1 MGFSFAASG
10 LSSQESY
17 TCSVM
22 LWTTRLNLQSNSIT
36 SRLQSNPGPAPIA
49 DRSTWHSCDS
59 STCSASH
66 SLQLQMINLRT
77 RCISAQVRGQ
87 SSMVQ
92 EGPGPQPGGCMNLN
106 PASPAMPALL
116 QTTTSSPSI
125 RNFLEFKRALWLAMT
140 F

>member
-66 SLQLQMINLRT
+66 SLQLHMIKQG
-77 RCISAQVRGQ
+77 AFQPKFGGQ

-92 EGPGPQPGGCMNLN
+92 EGPGQQPGRCMNPGSG

-116 QTTTSSPSI
+116 QTAISSPSI
-125 RNFLEFKRALWLAMT
+125 RKFLDFKRALLLAMT

>member
-66 SLQLQMINLRT
+66 SLQLQMIKQG
-77 RCISAQVRGQ
+77 AFQPKFGGQ

-92 EGPGPQPGGCMNLN
+92 EGPGGCKNPGSG
-106 PASPAMPALL
+106 PESPAMPALL
-116 QTTTSSPSI
+116 QTTISSPSI
-125 RNFLEFKRALWLAMT
+125 RNFLEFKRALLLAMT